1 MKSGGECLMKDDL
14 EPQMNDDDLMNF
26 KELNRPLKDDLERE
40 VNNDNSTPSPKRRK
54 TESDGNRLLPTMIVV
69 LLVLIFA
76 GGIYYF
82 ITKRPAEGDATLQSK
97 IVSLEEKITGLEKQ
111 MAALQGKSVTG
122 GPDPS
127 LVHRVEALSQ
137 KVEELE
143 KKAQLTTESKAKP
156 APPKATPK
164 RYHTVHKG
172 ETLSGISKKYGI
184 TVEELRKLN
193 GLSRSQPVRTGQK
206 LLISLGQ

>member
-26 KELNRPLKDDLERE
+26 KEIKHSLKDELERE
-40 VNNDNSTPSPKRRK
+40 VNHDNRTPSPKRRK
-54 TESDGNRLLPTMIVV
+54 TESDGNRLLPTMLVV

-97 IVSLEEKITGLEKQ
+97 IASLEEKITGLEKQ
-111 MAALQGKSVTG
+111 MAALQEKSVTG

-137 KVEELE
+137 KVEELG
-143 KKAQLTTESKAKP
+143 KKTQLTTESKAKP

-172 ETLSGISKKYGI
+172 ETLSKISKKYGI

-193 GLSRSQPVRTGQK
+193 NLSKDKSIQAGQK

>member
-1 MKSGGECLMKDDL
+1 MKDDL
-14 EPQMNDDDLMNF
+14 EPQMNGDDLMNF
-26 KELNRPLKDDLERE
+26 KELNHPLKDDLKRE
-40 VNNDNSTPSPKRRK
+40 VNDYNSTPSPKRRK
-54 TESDGNRLLPTMIVV
+54 TESDGNGLLPTMMVV

-97 IVSLEEKITGLEKQ
+97 IASLEEKITDLEKQ
-111 MAALQGKSVTG
+111 IATLQGKSVTG

-137 KVEELE
+137 KVEKLE
-143 KKAQLTTESKAKP
+143 KKAQLTTVSKAKS
-156 APPKATPK
+156 APPKATQK
-164 RYHTVHKG
+164 RYHTVQKG
-172 ETLSGISKKYGI
+172 ETLSIISKRYGI

-193 GLSRSQPVRTGQK
+193 NLSRDKSIQPGQK

>member
-1 MKSGGECLMKDDL
+1 MKDDSEL
-14 EPQMNDDDLMNF
+14 QMNDDS
-26 KELNRPLKDDLERE
+26 PDDRIY
-40 VNNDNSTPSPKRRK
+40 SPKRRK
-54 TESDGNRLLPTMIVV
+54 TESDSNRLLPAMIVV
-69 LLVLIFA
+69 LFVLIFA
-76 GGIYYF
+76 GGIYHF

-97 IVSLEEKITGLEKQ
+97 IASLEEKITGLEKQ
-111 MAALQGKSVTG
+111 MADLQGKSVTG

-172 ETLSGISKKYGI
+172 ETLSKISKKYGI

-206 LLISLGQ
+206 LLVSAGQ

>member
-1 MKSGGECLMKDDL
+1 MKDDH
-14 EPQMNDDDLMNF
+14 EPQMNDEDLMNF

-40 VNNDNSTPSPKRRK
+40 VNNYNSTPLPKRRK
-54 TESDGNRLLPTMIVV
+54 TESDGNKLLPTMIVV

-82 ITKRPAEGDATLQSK
+82 ITKWSAEGDATLQSK
-97 IVSLEEKITGLEKQ
+97 IASLEEKITGLEKQ
-111 MAALQGKSVTG
+111 MASLQGKSVIG
-122 GPDPS
+122 VPDPS

-143 KKAQLTTESKAKP
+143 KRARLTTESKAKP
-156 APPKATPK
+156 APPKAIQK
-164 RYHTVHKG
+164 RYHTVQKG
-172 ETLSGISKKYGI
+172 ETLSRISKRYGI

-193 GLSRSQPVRTGQK
+193 NLSKDKSIQTGQK
-206 LLISLGQ
+206 LLISSGQ